1 MALGGIPSSLGVT
14 ARMELANGDPT
25 KPPGLR
31 SLELQQGYRTHHG
44 TNPITGF
51 FRPCLDVSITY
62 DRAVG
67 YFTSKSLRDLQDGLN
82 SLVAR
87 GGKIRLITSPH
98 LNDYDIREIETGYR
112 LREALNDA
120 LARELQ
126 DLQSSSAH
134 ELGYLGRLIRDGV
147 LDLRIAYMSGEA
159 LYHEKIGFFVDK
171 FGDCVYFN
179 GSNNATYGAQQRNL
193 ESFTVWCSWNST
205 QAQHIERERNYFED
219 LWASRLDNV
228 SVAHLSEVPRSI
240 LERCA
245 KELPPDWE
253 PPRTE
258 DTTPKPPISP
268 PVNPPVEPPLR
279 LRPYQKQAVTAWL
292 DAPNPGRGILKMAT
306 GTGKTITAVGAI
318 EELRKRR
325 LTTDEPLLVLVT
337 APLKTLV
344 EQWADALKQWN
355 PVCCFETANEWF
367 NQATRGI
374 QDLNLKM
381 RSTFVLITT
390 EATFSLERLPK
401 VLSDW
406 TGRTLFIADEVH
418 GYGSRTMRTRLPQDA
433 EFRLGLSA
441 TPESK
446 WQEETDALLSYFD
459 AIVYTYSLADAIR
472 DGFLSRYT
480 YTPLFAE
487 LSTEELKEYRKF
499 SGLIAALLAKHGG
512 YLDSS
517 NPDFEQ
523 LMSHSRK
530 RDAVTSQ
537 SDSKT
542 ALFESQFRSRKEQY
556 FQLVY
561 CAEGTSPLKDVPQFD
576 QVKDF
581 LGNQLGVVIHDF
593 VSDTPSALRRRILDD
608 FGKGTSYQVLVAK
621 RCLDEGVDIPDAR
634 IAYLLASTDDPRQ
647 WTQRRG
653 RILRLP
659 SQGEKTAEIIDIV
672 VLPTPS
678 SVDGRTVSNN
688 DSSVSLIKDELKRVA
703 AFAADAA
710 NRDSVDQQLDDILQT
725 YGMTRDELN

>member
-1 MALGGIPSSLGVT
+1 
-14 ARMELANGDPT
+14 MELANKDPRAAA
-25 KPPGLR
+25 GLR
-31 SLELQQGYRTHHG
+31 SLELQQVYRTHRG

-51 FRPCLDVSITY
+51 FRPCLGVSISY

-67 YFTSKSLRDLQDGLN
+67 YFTSASLRDLQDGLN

-98 LNDYDIREIETGYR
+98 LNENDIHEIETGYR
-112 LREALNDA
+112 LRETLNGA
-120 LARELQ
+120 LARELRE
-126 DLQSSSAH
+126 LQSSSGH
-134 ELGYLGRLIRDGV
+134 ELGYLGRLIRDGH
-147 LDLRIAYMSGEA
+147 LDLRIAYMKGEA
-159 LYHEKIGFFVDK
+159 LYHEKIGFFVDEVS
-171 FGDCVYFN
+171 DCVYFN
-179 GSNNATYGAQQRNL
+179 GSNNATYRAQQTNL
-193 ESFTVWCSWNST
+193 ESFTVMCSWNSP
-205 QAQHIERERNYFED
+205 QAQDIKMERNYFEE
-219 LWASRLDNV
+219 LWASNLDNV
-228 SVAHLSEVPRSI
+228 SVTPLSEVPRSI

-245 KELPPDWE
+245 RELPPDWE
-253 PPRTE
+253 PPSKE
-258 DTTPKPPISP
+258 DTTSSTPIFKPL
-268 PVNPPVEPPLR
+268 NPPVEPPLR
-279 LRPYQKQAVTAWL
+279 LRPYQTKAIAAWL
-292 DAPNPGRGILKMAT
+292 DAPNSGRGILKMAT

-318 EELRKRR
+318 EELRKRL
-325 LTTDEPLLVLVT
+325 LTPDEPLLVLIT

-355 PVCCFETANEWF
+355 PVCCFENANEWF
-367 NQATRGI
+367 NEATRGI
-374 QDLNLKM
+374 QNLNLKM

-401 VLSDW
+401 VLSNW
-406 TGRTLFIADEVH
+406 KGRTLFIADEVH
-418 GYGSRTMRTRLPQDA
+418 GYGSRTMRARLPKDA

-446 WQEETDALLSYFD
+446 WQEETDALLNYFD
-459 AIVYTYSLADAIR
+459 AIVFTYSLSDAIR

-480 YTPLFAE
+480 YIPLFAE

-499 SGLIAALLAKHGG
+499 SGMIAALLVKHGG

-542 ALFESQFRSRKEQY
+542 ALFESQFRSRKDQY

-561 CAEGTSPLKDVPQFD
+561 CAEGTSPLKDLPQFD

-581 LGNQLGVVIHDF
+581 LGNRLGVVLHDF
-593 VSDTPSALRRRILDD
+593 VHDTSRDLRRKILDD

-634 IAYLLASTDDPRQ
+634 VAYLLASTDDPRQ

-678 SVDGRTVSNN
+678 SVDGRTRSDN

-710 NRDSVDQQLDDILQT
+710 NRSLVDQQLDDILQK
-725 YGMTRDELN
+725 YGMTRNELSQEGE

>member
-1 MALGGIPSSLGVT
+1 
-14 ARMELANGDPT
+14 MELANENPT

-31 SLELQQGYRTHHG
+31 SHELQQVYRTHHG

-67 YFTSKSLRDLQDGLN
+67 YFTSASLRDLQDGLN
-82 SLVAR
+82 TLVAR

-98 LNDYDIREIETGYR
+98 LNDDDIREIETGYR
-112 LREALNDA
+112 LRETLNGA

-126 DLQSSSAH
+126 DLQSSSGH
-134 ELGYLGRLIRDGV
+134 ELGYLGRLIRDGC
-147 LDLRIAYMSGEA
+147 LDLRIAYMKGEA
-159 LYHEKIGFFVDK
+159 LYHEKIGFFVDE

-179 GSNNATYGAQQRNL
+179 GSNNATYRAQHTNL
-193 ESFTVWCSWNST
+193 ESFIVLCSWNSP
-205 QAQHIERERNYFED
+205 QAQHIERERNYFEE

-228 SVAHLSEVPRSI
+228 SVAPLSEVPRSI

-258 DTTPKPPISP
+258 DTTPKPPIT
-268 PVNPPVEPPLR
+268 PPVEPPLR
-279 LRPYQKQAVTAWL
+279 LRPYQRTAISAWL

-318 EELRKRR
+318 EELRMRK

-344 EQWADALKQWN
+344 EQWADALRQLN

-374 QDLNLKM
+374 QDLNLKL
-381 RSTFVLITT
+381 RSTFVLIAT
-390 EATFSLERLPK
+390 EATFSLDRLPK
-401 VLSDW
+401 VLSNW
-406 TGRTLFIADEVH
+406 KGRTLFIADEVH
-418 GYGSRTMRTRLPQDA
+418 GYGSRTMRARLPKDA

-446 WQEETDALLSYFD
+446 WHEETDALLNYFD
-459 AIVYTYSLADAIR
+459 AIVFTYSLSDAIR

-480 YTPLFAE
+480 YIPLFAE

-530 RDAVTSQ
+530 RDAVTSH

-542 ALFESQFRSRKEQY
+542 ALFESQFQSRKDQY

-576 QVKDF
+576 QVKNF

-593 VSDTPSALRRRILDD
+593 VSETPMALRRQILDD

-678 SVDGRTVSNN
+678 SVEERTRSNN

-710 NRDSVDQQLDDILQT
+710 NRDSVDQQLDDILQK
-725 YGMTRDELN
+725 YGMNRSELSQEGE